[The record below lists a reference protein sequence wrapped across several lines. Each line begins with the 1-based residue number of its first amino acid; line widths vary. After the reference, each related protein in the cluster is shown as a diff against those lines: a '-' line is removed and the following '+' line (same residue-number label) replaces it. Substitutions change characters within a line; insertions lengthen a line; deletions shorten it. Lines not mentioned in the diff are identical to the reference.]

1 MNEDGPGERSQRC
14 LISLLIEIEPDLD
27 DWYNICLISG
37 PFFFLLMSHFFHQRG
52 RLSTSKFFPQQDSDE
67 EGLDGQSLANDPTS
81 QDEKNKWWL
90 MKTIPD

>member
-37 PFFFLLMSHFFHQRG
+37 PFFFSDVSFF
-52 RLSTSKFFPQQDSDE
+52 STKEADFQQVNSFHNRTRMKKAWTDRAWQTTQ
-67 EGLDGQSLANDPTS
+67 LHKTKKTS
-81 QDEKNKWWL
+81 GG
-90 MKTIPD
+90 